1 MSKQAQRRRAFTLVE
16 LLVVIVI
23 LSVLVGFLAPNLF
36 KQVGK
41 SKVQVVKPKM
51 TVIEGAIYRFYM
63 DVERYP
69 DESEGLDAL
78 VENISD
84 AEGWDGPY
92 LKRSQ
97 IVDPWGNPYIYL
109 PEGQI
114 NPGSFDLICTGAD
127 GQEGGEE
134 GTENAD
140 IYND

>member
-1 MSKQAQRRRAFTLVE
+1 MSNQAQRRRAFTLVE

-23 LSVLVGFLAPNLF
+23 LSVLGGFLVPNLLRHI
-36 KQVGK
+36 GK
-41 SKVQVVKPKM
+41 SKVDVVKPKM
-51 TVIEGAIYRFYM
+51 AMIEDAINRFYL

-69 DESEGLDAL
+69 DESEGLEAL

-97 IVDPWGNPYIYL
+97 IVDPWGNAYIYIL
-109 PEGQI
+109 DGQI

-127 GQEGGEE
+127 GQEGGED
-134 GTENAD
+134 ENAD

>member
-1 MSKQAQRRRAFTLVE
+1 MSNQAQRRRAFTLVE

-23 LSVLVGFLAPNLF
+23 LSVLGGFLVPNLLRHI
-36 KQVGK
+36 GK
-41 SKVQVVKPKM
+41 SKVDIVKPKM
-51 TVIEGAIYRFYM
+51 AMIEDAINRFYL

-69 DESEGLDAL
+69 DESEGLEAL

-84 AEGWDGPY
+84 AAGWGGPY

-97 IVDPWGNPYIYL
+97 IVDPWGNPYIYIL
-109 PEGQI
+109 DGQI

-127 GQEGGEE
+127 GQEGGED
-134 GTENAD
+134 ENAD